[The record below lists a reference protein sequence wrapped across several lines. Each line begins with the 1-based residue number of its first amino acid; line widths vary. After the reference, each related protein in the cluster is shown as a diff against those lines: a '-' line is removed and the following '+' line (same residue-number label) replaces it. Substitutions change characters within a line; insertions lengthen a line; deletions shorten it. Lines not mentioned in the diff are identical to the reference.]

1 MMKLLLLTAIKEFE
15 KDIKYILK
23 KANVK
28 SYSYKDVKGY
38 KDNQEEVLEA
48 NWFASDMGENESIL
62 FYVFVEKTNVDAVFD
77 MVTAFNAKQKTTSQ
91 LHLVML
97 NIEKSNS

>member
-1 MMKLLLLTAIKEFE
+1 
-15 KDIKYILK
+15 
-23 KANVK
+23 
-28 SYSYKDVKGY
+28 
-38 KDNQEEVLEA
+38 
-48 NWFASDMGENESIL
+48 MGENESIL
-62 FYVFVEKTNVDAVFD
+62 FYIFVEKTNVDAVFD